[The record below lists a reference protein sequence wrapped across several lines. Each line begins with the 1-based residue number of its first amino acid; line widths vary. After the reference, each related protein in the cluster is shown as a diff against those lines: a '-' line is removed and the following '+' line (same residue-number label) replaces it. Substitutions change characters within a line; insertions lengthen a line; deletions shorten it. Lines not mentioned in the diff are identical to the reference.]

1 MPIFVNIYDGEF
13 DKKSKN
19 DPFFQIPQ
27 TLMDPF
33 FAIFFFFFDFF
44 GLLNFWTPFFGTNRT
59 LAGPLLLKLRFLFRE
74 M

>member
-13 DKKSKN
+13 DKKSKS

-33 FAIFFFFFDFF
+33 FVIFFFFLEKMGGITF
-44 GLLNFWTPFFGTNRT
+44 GPPF
-59 LAGPLLLKLRFLFRE
+59 LALIVPWLDPFC
-74 M
+74 

>member
-13 DKKSKN
+13 DKKSKS

-33 FAIFFFFFDFF
+33 FAIFFFFLTKN
-44 GLLNFWTPFFGTNRT
+44 GGHHFWTPFFGTNHT
-59 LAGPLLLKLRFLFRE
+59 LAGPLLLKV
-74 M
+74 